1 MRDAACPLST
11 RGGGGGGGA
20 GPPRAPCLSE
30 RLAILWVHQGRFAQ
44 GGAVAL
50 SAALQSPHRLGGV
63 LALSSWLPH
72 SGAPG
77 DAAAALAPAA
87 LEIPIWVYHGSD
99 DSVRPAPRPPP
110 ARRRATPR
118 GGLTSWRSA
127 PQVVRLELGE
137 DACARARAL
146 GLRADFRRYDGLG
159 HEYGS
164 EADPPL
170 LLLPPSPPPSPPQST
185 RPLPYAPPSPRQRA
199 RLDAPRGAPAALSG
213 GGRARAQ
220 EMVDV
225 QAFFQRRIPEDAAA
239 RVGEEIPRPAPAPAH
254 KASRAAR
261 ARAAGGAAGGGV
273 RRVRVGG
280 VPAPFNAP
288 WHFAASSGALRD
300 AGLEVTW
307 QDYQGG
313 TASMTAALAAGKID
327 MAVRPPPAARRPR
340 RRAG

>member
-1 MRDAACPLST
+1 
-11 RGGGGGGGA
+11 
-20 GPPRAPCLSE
+20 
-30 RLAILWVHQGRFAQ
+30 
-44 GGAVAL
+44 
-50 SAALQSPHRLGGV
+50 
-63 LALSSWLPH
+63 
-72 SGAPG
+72 
-77 DAAAALAPAA
+77 
-87 LEIPIWVYHGSD
+87 
-99 DSVRPAPRPPP
+99 
-110 ARRRATPR
+110 
-118 GGLTSWRSA
+118 
-127 PQVVRLELGE
+127 
-137 DACARARAL
+137 
-146 GLRADFRRYDGLG
+146 
-159 HEYGS
+159 
-164 EADPPL
+164 
-170 LLLPPSPPPSPPQST
+170 
-185 RPLPYAPPSPRQRA
+185 
-199 RLDAPRGAPAALSG
+199 
-213 GGRARAQ
+213 
-220 EMVDV
+220 MVDV